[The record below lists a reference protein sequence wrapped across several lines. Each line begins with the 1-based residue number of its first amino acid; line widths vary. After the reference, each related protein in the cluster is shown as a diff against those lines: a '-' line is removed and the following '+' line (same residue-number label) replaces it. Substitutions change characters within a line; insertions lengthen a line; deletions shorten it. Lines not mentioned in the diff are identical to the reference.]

1 MIEMHIFFNI
11 WCHWITA
18 FIQILSFFQTNSWL
32 SISEVYFVGLL
43 LIIHLFNWWSLNYS
57 WETCFY
63 IWIGIWWSESLVVLN
78 TFFYSWRM
86 FVKVFNFF
94 LFIIIL
100 IVLLNL
106 TILHELFFR
115 WWLLILSPN
124 LLLNWLELILVDSCT
139 LRLKIISVHNVF
151 IIIVIKFVRFSQLL
165 LFFKIA
171 VLINLILICLLL
183 IRSIIFLAGDFPIFL
198 YQVKLFLVS

>member
-1 MIEMHIFFNI
+1 MHIFLDI

-18 FIQILSFFQTNSWL
+18 FIQILPFFQTNSWL